1 VCVCDGGAVGTG
13 KESLR
18 TDSYAISSLEFGRGL
33 PYGLPEQAILMNSA
47 QVHAKGVVMQRMIG
61 ILILC
66 TCAFSA
72 VAAEIGLPHEKHPAE
87 NLTVSGQPSL
97 EQLQAVKDAG
107 YTTVINLRRDGEF
120 DDFDEAAE
128 VEKLGMDYVHIPVKN
143 VSSITTA
150 DASRL
155 NDALEN
161 ATGPVL
167 LHCTVGWRAGSL
179 WAIEQYLYQGAT
191 EEEAVELVSEAHMD
205 HAAGDVEDWI
215 DENGSQ

>member
-1 VCVCDGGAVGTG
+1 MKNIFATIVLFLAAT
-13 KESLR
+13 SL
-18 TDSYAISSLEFGRGL
+18 
-33 PYGLPEQAILMNSA
+33 
-47 QVHAKGVVMQRMIG
+47 
-61 ILILC
+61 
-66 TCAFSA
+66 
-72 VAAEIGLPHEKHPAE
+72 AAADIGLPNEKHPAE
-87 NLTVSGQPSL
+87 NLTVSGQPTL
-97 EQLQAVKDAG
+97 EQLQAAKEAG

-120 DDFDEAAE
+120 EDFDEAAE

-155 NDALEN
+155 NDVLED

-191 EEEAVELVSEAHMD
+191 EDEAIELVSEAHMD

-215 DENGSQ
+215 DENGTR